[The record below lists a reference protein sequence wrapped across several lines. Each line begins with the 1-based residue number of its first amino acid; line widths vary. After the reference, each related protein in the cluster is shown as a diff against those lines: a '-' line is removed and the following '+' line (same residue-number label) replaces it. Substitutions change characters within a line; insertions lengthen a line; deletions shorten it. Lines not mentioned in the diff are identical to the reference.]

1 VGLKYRLPHHVEDL
15 NMQIKRLLDDREVFV
30 GDTVFDAQKR
40 PYAFVKYSSGNL
52 FVTAED
58 GRPIRFKP
66 SELGC
71 YIIHDNRTNREL
83 AKEQLRDYWA
93 G

>member
-1 VGLKYRLPHHVEDL
+1 MERLSTYPTVQNL
-15 NMQIKRLLDDREVFV
+15 
-30 GDTVFDAQKR
+30 GASSVFDAQKR